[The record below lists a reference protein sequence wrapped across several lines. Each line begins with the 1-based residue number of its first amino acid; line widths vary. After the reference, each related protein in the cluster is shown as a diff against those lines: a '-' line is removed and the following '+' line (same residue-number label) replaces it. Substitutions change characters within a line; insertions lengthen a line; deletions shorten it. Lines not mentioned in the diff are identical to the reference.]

1 MSIQTLYTAATGM
14 QSLETKLD
22 VIANNLANVNTTA
35 FKRDR
40 CNFEDLFYRHLRMP
54 GAQDATSQLTP
65 TGIQVGLGS
74 VVQST
79 QTQFQQGGFAQ
90 TTSELDLAIEGK
102 GFFQVQDTNGN
113 FLYTRAGNF
122 SVNDQGTVIVGS
134 ANVGRILLP
143 QLTIPPDATSITVS
157 ADGIVSITQ
166 AGNPLQ
172 QQIGQIQ
179 LAQFVNPQGLIK
191 LGENMY
197 SETNAS
203 GAVQLQ
209 NPNINGVG
217 TIRQRM
223 LVLSNVEPVT
233 ELVDL
238 ITTQRAFELNSQCV
252 QAGDQVL
259 QLIANL
265 RRF

>member
-54 GAQDATSQLTP
+54 GAQDQLSNLTP

-90 TTSELDLAIEGK
+90 TTSELDLAIEGN
-102 GFFQVQDTNGN
+102 GFFQVQDTNGQY
-113 FLYTRAGNF
+113 LYTRAGNF
-122 SVNDQGTVIVGS
+122 TVNSQGTVVVGS
-134 ANVGRILLP
+134 ANIGRVLQP
-143 QLTIPPDATSITVS
+143 QLQIPPDATSITVS

-179 LAQFVNPQGLIK
+179 LAQFINPQGLIK

-203 GAVQLQ
+203 GPVQLQ

-217 TIRQRM
+217 TIRQKM
-223 LVLSNVEPVT
+223 LELSNVEPVT